1 MPEAWLRGPIDGV
14 PAELMPAAHS
24 LIDALEDLERATADL
39 NSRQLWLRPGGVA
52 SVGFH
57 LRHVCGSSER
67 LLSYARGEALTRD
80 QLDAIRSESESSSPP
95 ASASE
100 LLDALRACISHVLDA
115 YRGVQP
121 EQLHE
126 PRRVGRAGL
135 PSTLHGL
142 LFHIAEHTRRH
153 AGQAIATAG
162 IIRGLELDQEP
173 SASSASPSR
182 RATGR
187 QS

>member
-1 MPEAWLRGPIDGV
+1 
-14 PAELMPAAHS
+14 MPAAHS
-24 LIDALEDLERATADL
+24 LIDALEDLERAAAGL
-39 NSRQLWLRPGGVA
+39 GSRQLWLRPGGVA

-67 LLSYARGEALTRD
+67 LLGYARGEALTQQ
-80 QLDAIRSESESSSPP
+80 QLDAIRSEADPGTPP
-95 ASASE
+95 ASANE
-100 LLDALRACISHVLDA
+100 LLDALRTCISHVLDA
-115 YRGVQP
+115 YRSVQP

-135 PSTLHGL
+135 PSTSHGL
-142 LFHIAEHTRRH
+142 LFHIAEHARRH

-162 IIRGLELDQEP
+162 IIRGLELGQEP
-173 SASSASPSR
+173 SESSASPSR
-182 RATGR
+182 PATGR